1 MVGVLPS
8 ATDPASR
15 VPNFLK
21 HYSHYSQLPGA
32 GQAVSLSFFAL
43 RSDIWA
49 SGYFNGLLSW
59 LTHQAWRAIHIHL
72 DQGIKLDNHHILRW
86 ANLGSPAGHLSPA
99 VIQGDDEHVGPQTL
113 ARLHISKLV
122 RWRSDKFTG
131 QQQVISALQSR
142 EFN

>member
-1 MVGVLPS
+1 M
-8 ATDPASR
+8 D
-15 VPNFLK
+15 
-21 HYSHYSQLPGA
+21 Y
-32 GQAVSLSFFAL
+32 
-43 RSDIWA
+43 WA
-49 SGYFNGLLSW
+49 DWHQTW
-59 LTHQAWRAIHIHL
+59 LAIHIDL

-131 QQQVISALQSR
+131 QQQVITKCQSVLFINAVSVIKHLLGKTQENGMNNKFTTWANLQSAHIVMQL
-142 EFN
+142 FQG